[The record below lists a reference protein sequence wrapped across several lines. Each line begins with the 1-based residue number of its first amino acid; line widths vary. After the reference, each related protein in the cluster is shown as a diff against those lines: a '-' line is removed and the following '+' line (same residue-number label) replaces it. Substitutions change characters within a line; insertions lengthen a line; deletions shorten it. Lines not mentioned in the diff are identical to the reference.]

1 MVRICSI
8 KNTVAKNKILKVK
21 KKVFSSSSS
30 ESSVDVEFDDDGL
43 QNQDDENC
51 IICGDYGKGRET
63 WFKCTI
69 CGKWAH
75 KDCTNMPNDYTVPFF
90 NAGHRNLHDKNFG
103 SC

>member
-69 CGKWAH
+69 CGK
-75 KDCTNMPNDYTVPFF
+75 
-90 NAGHRNLHDKNFG
+90 
-103 SC
+103 

>member
-1 MVRICSI
+1 MIRICSI

-30 ESSVDVEFDDDGL
+30 ESSVDVEFDHDGL

-69 CGKWAH
+69 CGK
-75 KDCTNMPNDYTVPFF
+75 
-90 NAGHRNLHDKNFG
+90 
-103 SC
+103 

>member
-1 MVRICSI
+1 MIRICSI

-21 KKVFSSSSS
+21 MKVFSSSSS

-69 CGKWAH
+69 CGK
-75 KDCTNMPNDYTVPFF
+75 
-90 NAGHRNLHDKNFG
+90 
-103 SC
+103 